1 MINYFATATT
11 TALLLQHNPA
21 EVAFFR
27 LLHDEFHKA
36 VYFIGATESEFALR
50 EQRLR
55 HGIQIY
61 QRQEQAW
68 WVATTSSSQSLSS
81 SSMQKREGVQPS
93 SSSSLN
99 QPAMKASPSGATLNA
114 SPTSGTTTTTPF
126 AAAGSAD
133 SLSCSLLADKW
144 QVMAKSIYRLYKDLL
159 LLETFCIMTVAS
171 FSKILKKH
179 DKVTGQVTREAFMQ
193 NVVLRHQNLV
203 EYPTV
208 VERLARIQTMY
219 NQVAQVR
226 RQQRKQQRQ
235 RQEQQREFPWST
247 VATAAVQEIPRVRHG
262 RRVGRTIYL
271 DQSEDDDEDERED
284 RQHNEASGGSA
295 ATVDEAAGNFT
306 EEERLFLDM
315 IHQIQ
320 SFTQQHR

>member
-1 MINYFATATT
+1 LLPRSAAWNTSTAQLTVVDV
-11 TALLLQHNPA
+11 LQRNPA

-50 EQRLR
+50 EERLR
-55 HGIQIY
+55 HGIEIY

-68 WVATTSSSQSLSS
+68 SVSSLSS
-81 SSMQKREGVQPS
+81 LNRGVRASSNPTSAAAASRESPTRATQNAVPLS
-93 SSSSLN
+93 
-99 QPAMKASPSGATLNA
+99 ASPSA
-114 SPTSGTTTTTPF
+114 SFPSPRGTNTTSA
-126 AAAGSAD
+126 AAAGLAD
-133 SLSCSLLADKW
+133 SCSLLTDKW

-193 NVVLRHQNLV
+193 NVVLRHENLV

-208 VERLARIQTMY
+208 VQRLARIQTMY

-226 RQQRKQQRQ
+226 RQQRRRQ
-235 RQEQQREFPWST
+235 RQQQRDFQW
-247 VATAAVQEIPRVRHG
+247 AMAAAAQEIPRVRHG

-271 DQSEDDDEDERED
+271 DQSDDDDD
-284 RQHNEASGGSA
+284 KQDGATSGSSA
-295 ATVDEAAGNFT
+295 ATLDEANNNFT